1 MKFPALILLLSAHL
15 ATAGIVIVEETVQPG
30 GPMGGKNDVTIS
42 MSGDQTRMDL
52 GKMIS
57 TIVDSKS
64 GEVTSLMHSQK
75 MAMQLPKGAVD
86 AMKNKLAQNKQK
98 PDLKPTGKKETIN
111 GFACEEYAG
120 TIQGLNVS
128 FWVTQDVPHQK
139 EILDQ
144 INKLGGTASPF
155 QAALQSGK
163 DFPGFPI
170 RTTITLPNNSTATT
184 TVVSV
189 KEQDVPASTFV
200 VPSDYKLMKMPVVP
214 GAGQGHP

>member
-15 ATAGIVIVEETVQPG
+15 ATAGVVIVEETVQPFG
-30 GPMGGKNDVTIS
+30 SMGGKNNVTIS
-42 MSGDQTRMDL
+42 MSGDQARMDL
-52 GKMIS
+52 GKTIS

-75 MAMQLPKGAVD
+75 MAMQLPKSTVD
-86 AMKNKLAQNKQK
+86 AMKNKLAQNQQK

-111 GFACEEYAG
+111 GFACEEYTG
-120 TIQGLNVS
+120 TLQGLKVS

-144 INKLGGTASPF
+144 INKVGGTASPF

-170 RTTITLPNNSTATT
+170 RTTITLPNNGTATT
-184 TVVSV
+184 TVVSI
-189 KEQDVPASTFV
+189 KEQDLPASTFA
-200 VPSDYKLMKMPVVP
+200 VPSDYKMMKMPVMP
-214 GAGQGHP
+214 GAGQGKP